1 MTKRRLG
8 FTLIELLVV
17 IAIIGVLIALLL
29 PAIQMAREAARRS
42 QCLNN
47 MKQIG
52 LAIQNYVDANSGALP
67 LGRVSYNPASDILTV
82 ADGHPDTPWFAL
94 LLPYIDQVQL
104 ATSYNYDVGSVG
116 HVDMSTYLLAGFSA
130 NFSVVTSKIAGFQ
143 CPSDLDR
150 MFNINPSYP
159 SIGPALSQINFT
171 RINYAASWGNTDWG
185 QQSPPEPGVPAPF
198 MKSAFGQRVVKIAE
212 FTDGLAK
219 TAVMAEVVQGDRY
232 DIRGFAWTPI
242 PGGGMYMSRFTPN
255 GFIDVYGV
263 SAKADVLPG
272 GGLFCENE
280 LPILPCVNA
289 PAGGSGD
296 RSSFA
301 GARSRHAGG
310 CHVTLGDG
318 SATFVSDSIEARVW
332 VAVNTIAGDEA
343 GADL

>member
-67 LGRVSYNPASDILTV
+67 VGRISYDPTSDILSV

-94 LLPYIDQVQL
+94 LLPYVDQVQL
-104 ATSYNYDVGSVG
+104 ATSYNYDVGAVG
-116 HVDMSTYLLAGFSA
+116 HIDMSTYLLSGFSA
-130 NFSVVTSKIAGFQ
+130 NYSVVTSKIAGFQ

-150 MFNINPSYP
+150 KFNLNPAYDP
-159 SIGPALSQINFT
+159 TIGPVLAQINFT
-171 RINYAASWGNTDWG
+171 RINYAASWGNTNWG
-185 QQSPPEPGVPAPF
+185 QQNSPATF

-219 TAVMAEVVQGDRY
+219 TAIMAETVQGEGY
-232 DIRGFAWTPI
+232 DVRGFGWVAV

-255 GFIDVYGV
+255 GFIDVYGTGYN
-263 SAKADVLPG
+263 KDLLPG
-272 GGLFCENE
+272 GSSPMLFCVDEPP
-280 LPILPCVNA
+280 LLPCTA
-289 PAGGSGD
+289 TGTD
-296 RSSFA
+296 RDSFA
-301 GARSRHAGG
+301 GARSRHTGG